1 MYMEMKLENIIKQ
14 VISEQ
19 LTPGL
24 LLKKMFN
31 NLGKKGAAEAESALI
46 RAVRKENNL
55 GPKVSVDVFNLSD
68 EMLGKAIKSAEY
80 KVYRDAL
87 VQKTYNKNQQLFD
100 DIIANSTGKKRV
112 MDLNNAG
119 IHPAFQSDLKNLSNL
134 RRKPPTPTPNS
145 QTPTPSAG
153 NIITKEEQMQIIA
166 PIIDQQLKTF
176 KVPIPRGFRDLFMEE
191 VVKISEKEIKD
202 ALPKIEGKGEKF
214 TEWFNKL
221 TISEKQKIFN
231 EVQSQTL
238 KLKNLDMNFLK
249 RFWEYLTFFK
259 DRKGTFI
266 SKEDY
271 SKAYKYAMIA
281 SGVSI
286 AMDGLRAL
294 YNSKNDQ
301 EFQGRF
307 FDIFGTKGN
316 WIAYG
321 AKFASYLYAP
331 AAIVV
336 NTVIAIDSIFEYFVN
351 VGFREVG
358 TKRKPGES
366 GVFDDSDLKNNDSN
380 KSALDGIKDN

>member
-19 LTPGL
+19 LTPGQ

-55 GPKVSVDVFNLSD
+55 GPKVPVDVFNLSD
-68 EMLGKAIKSAEY
+68 VMLGKAIKSAEY
-80 KVYRDAL
+80 KVYRDAI
-87 VQKTYNKNQQLFD
+87 VQKAYSKNQQLFD
-100 DIIANSTGKKRV
+100 DIVANSTGKKRV

-119 IHPAFQSDLKNLSNL
+119 IHPAFQGDLKNLSNSK
-134 RRKPPTPTPNS
+134 RKSTT
-145 QTPTPSAG
+145 TTTTTTTTATVG

-191 VVKISEKEIKD
+191 VIKISEKEIKEV
-202 ALPKIEGKGEKF
+202 LPKIEGNGEKF

-221 TISEKQKIFN
+221 TISEKQKIFK
-231 EVQSQTL
+231 EVQSETL
-238 KLKNLDMNFLK
+238 KLKNLDMNFFK

-259 DRKGTFI
+259 DRRGTFI

-271 SKAYKYAMIA
+271 TKAYKYALMSSA
-281 SGVSI
+281 VSI
-286 AMDGLRAL
+286 GMDLMRYL
-294 YNSKNDQ
+294 YNSKHDQ

-307 FDIFGTKGN
+307 FDIFGEKGN
-316 WIAYG
+316 WVAYG
-321 AKFASYLYAP
+321 AKIASYLYAP
-331 AAIVV
+331 AALVT

-351 VGFREVG
+351 IGFREEG
-358 TKRKPGES
+358 TKRKSGES
-366 GVFDDSDLKNNDSN
+366 GVFSDEDLKND
-380 KSALDGIKDN
+380 KGALDGIKDN

>member
-1 MYMEMKLENIIKQ
+1 MKLESVIKQ
-14 VISEQ
+14 IISEQ
-19 LTPGL
+19 VTPNQL
-24 LLKKMFN
+24 ILKLIKS
-31 NLGKKGAAEAESALI
+31 LGKKGSAEAESALI
-46 RAVRKENNL
+46 RAIRKEGNL
-55 GPKVSVDVFNLSD
+55 GPKVVVDVNNVTEELMQKS
-68 EMLGKAIKSAEY
+68 IKNIEFAS
-80 KVYRDAL
+80 YRKLIA
-87 VQKTYNKNQQLFD
+87 QKIYNKNQQLFD
-100 DIIANSTGKKRV
+100 DIITKSKGKTRIFQ
-112 MDLNNAG
+112 LNNAG
-119 IHPAFQSDLKNLSNL
+119 VPPVFQEEVRNLYKLKN
-134 RRKPPTPTPNS
+134 KTVTPKSTTTTTTVS
-145 QTPTPSAG
+145 
-153 NIITKEEQMQIIA
+153 NIISKEEQMKIIA

-221 TISEKQKIFN
+221 TISEKQKIFK
-231 EVQSQTL
+231 EVQSETL

-366 GVFDDSDLKNNDSN
+366 GVFDDGDLKNNDDN
-380 KSALDGIKDN
+380 KSVLDGIKDN

>member
-1 MYMEMKLENIIKQ
+1 MKITLDSIVKQ
-14 VISEQ
+14 IISEAV
-19 LTPGL
+19 TPVQFLMKAIKG
-24 LLKKMFN
+24 
-31 NLGKKGAAEAESALI
+31 LGKGAIEGENALI
-46 RAVRKENNL
+46 RAIKKEGNL
-55 GPKVSVDVFNLSD
+55 GPKVAVDLNNVSEDLLN
-68 EMLGKAIKSAEY
+68 KAIKNSEFI
-80 KVYRDAL
+80 VYRKL
-87 VQKTYNKNQQLFD
+87 ISQKLYSKNKTIID
-100 DIIANSTGKKRV
+100 DVVSKYKGKQRV
-112 MDLNNAG
+112 LELNNAG
-119 IHPAFQSDLKNLSNL
+119 IPPSFQEDVRNLSNKG
-134 RRKPPTPTPNS
+134 RVKPTAPTNTSQPN
-145 QTPTPSAG
+145 TPSVS

-166 PIIDQQLKTF
+166 PILDQQLKTF

-191 VVKISEKEIKD
+191 VVKISEKEIKE

-214 TEWFNKL
+214 TDWFNKL
-221 TISEKQKIFN
+221 TISEKQKIFK
-231 EVQSQTL
+231 EVQSETL

-266 SKEDY
+266 SKDDY

-316 WIAYG
+316 WVAYG

-351 VGFREVG
+351 VVFRKEG
-358 TKRKPGES
+358 TKRKSGES
-366 GVFDDSDLKNNDSN
+366 GVFSDEDLKND
-380 KSALDGIKDN
+380 KGVLDGIKDNDN

>member
-1 MYMEMKLENIIKQ
+1 MKITLDSIVKQ
-14 VISEQ
+14 IISEAV
-19 LTPGL
+19 TPVQFLMKAIKG
-24 LLKKMFN
+24 
-31 NLGKKGAAEAESALI
+31 LGKGAIEGENALI
-46 RAVRKENNL
+46 RAIKKEGNL
-55 GPKVSVDVFNLSD
+55 GPKVAVDLNNVSEDLLN
-68 EMLGKAIKSAEY
+68 KAIKNSEFIAYRKLISQKLYSKNKTIIDDVVSKY
-80 KVYRDAL
+80 K
-87 VQKTYNKNQQLFD
+87 
-100 DIIANSTGKKRV
+100 GKQRV
-112 MDLNNAG
+112 LELNNAG
-119 IHPAFQSDLKNLSNL
+119 IPPSFQEDVRNLSNKS
-134 RRKPPTPTPNS
+134 RVKPTTPTSTTQPI
-145 QTPTPSAG
+145 TPTVSG
-153 NIITKEEQMQIIA
+153 IITKEEQMQIIA

-221 TISEKQKIFN
+221 TISEKQKIFK
-231 EVQSQTL
+231 EVQSETL
-238 KLKNLDMNFLK
+238 KLKNLDMNVIK

-266 SKEDY
+266 SKEDIF
-271 SKAYKYAMIA
+271 KAYKYAMIA

-301 EFQGRF
+301 QFQGRF
-307 FDIFGTKGN
+307 FDIFGSKGN

-351 VGFREVG
+351 VVFREVG

-366 GVFDDSDLKNNDSN
+366 GVFDNGDLKND
-380 KSALDGIKDN
+380 KGTLDGIKDN